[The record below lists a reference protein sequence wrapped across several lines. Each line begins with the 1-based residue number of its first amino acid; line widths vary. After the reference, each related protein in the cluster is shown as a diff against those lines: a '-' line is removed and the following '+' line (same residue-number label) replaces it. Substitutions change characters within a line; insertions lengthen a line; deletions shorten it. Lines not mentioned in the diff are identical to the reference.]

1 MRMTDLAPLTIPLL
15 FPLNLVGVGSF
26 YLTLRD
32 EYCMIRGDE
41 PGKC

>member
-1 MRMTDLAPLTIPLL
+1 MTDLAPAYPSFFSPETGWGPGL
-15 FPLNLVGVGSF
+15 F
-26 YLTLRD
+26 YLTLRG